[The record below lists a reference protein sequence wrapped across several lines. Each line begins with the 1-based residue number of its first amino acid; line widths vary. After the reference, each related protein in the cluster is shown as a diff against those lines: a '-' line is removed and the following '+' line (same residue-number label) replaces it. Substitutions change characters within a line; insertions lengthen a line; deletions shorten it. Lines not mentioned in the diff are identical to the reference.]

1 MDPVT
6 GLPNRQEFLKHAAAL
21 RADATDFVMVTLADA
36 KHFNEILRALGH
48 DYSEEFVRAGVARI
62 RWAIPPEVTLY
73 HVSVLSIAFA
83 SNNQAEPWAE
93 DLVRSFTVPL
103 LCGGIPILTRIGVG
117 LVACHTGES
126 AALLRFA
133 LAAAQDSRRSSV
145 GWSRYNR
152 ESDDAH
158 RRSFTVLSDLSAA
171 LAAEDQ
177 LSLAYQP
184 KIELKTGHCLGAEAL
199 LRWVHPTLGQV
210 PPGEFIPLVEAT
222 AFIGPL
228 TDWVIDQA
236 LRQSSRWRDEGLA
249 VKIAI
254 NVSPQNL
261 SHPGFT
267 DRVIT
272 GLSRYQIDAAD
283 FELEF
288 TEGSLASNDGA
299 ALSAL
304 RDLRDLGMNVALD
317 DFGTGFCNLSYI
329 TSLPANIL
337 KIDQSFIRRMTTD
350 NRTEMLVRG
359 IIKLAHQLSYRVVA
373 EGIETAEAYALLSAW
388 GCDIGQGYFISRPM
402 DTATFTEWLRK
413 HGKAKPLAAAPA

>member
-1 MDPVT
+1 M
-6 GLPNRQEFLKHAAAL
+6 
-21 RADATDFVMVTLADA
+21 MVTLADA

-48 DYSEEFVRAGVARI
+48 DYSEDFVRAGVARI
-62 RWAIPPEVTLY
+62 RWAVPPDVTLY

-83 SNNQAEPWAE
+83 CDSQSEPWAA
-93 DLVRSFTVPL
+93 DLVRSFSVPL

-117 LVACHTGES
+117 IVACHTGEP

-133 LAAAQDSRRSSV
+133 LAAAQDSRRSTL

-158 RRSFTVLSDLSAA
+158 RRSFTVLSDLPAA

-184 KIELKTGHCLGAEAL
+184 KINLDTGQCLGAEAL
-199 LRWVHPTLGQV
+199 LRWHHPTLGLI

-222 AFIGPL
+222 ALIGPL
-228 TDWVIDQA
+228 TDWVIDHA
-236 LRQSSRWRDEGLA
+236 LCQSSRWRDEGLSI
-249 VKIAI
+249 KLAI

-261 SHPGFT
+261 SHPRFT
-267 DRVIT
+267 ERVI
-272 GLSRYQIDAAD
+272 SRLTHYQVDATD
-283 FELEF
+283 LELEF
-288 TEGSLASNDGA
+288 TEGSLASNDA
-299 ALSAL
+299 AAISAL
-304 RDLRDLGMNVALD
+304 RELRDLGMNVALD
-317 DFGTGFCNLSYI
+317 DFGTGFSNLSYI

-359 IIKLAHQLSYRVVA
+359 IIKLAHQLSYRVIA
-373 EGIETAEAYALLSAW
+373 EGIETAEAYELLSTW

-402 DTATFTEWLRK
+402 DPKSFTDWLGARK
-413 HGKAKPLAAAPA
+413 EDNLSADCADGRKPG